1 MNTASTSFDLESSNM
16 QKLLAIFIKHEVK
29 GSASE
34 GGNSNTGRD
43 EPGAC
48 PADAE
53 SVIEAR

>member
-1 MNTASTSFDLESSNM
+1 M

-48 PADAE
+48 PADARASSRRGDFGHYLE
-53 SVIEAR
+53 SVPA